1 MSYTL
6 RGAVA
11 AEATFAAGPPL
22 EGSPAR
28 PVRLTHGLALWPLP
42 DGDLDAVEGPER
54 AADPVPGF
62 VGLPAAV
69 VRWLEAL
76 SRAGP
81 AAFVEAEYF
90 GGVGQQAAALWESG
104 ARALGP
110 LFCSDADAEEAAA
123 VEAGVTL
130 DEAPINAVLA
140 RLGVKPDGARDAFAV
155 AGLDRLRSTEAWA
168 GRRE

>member
-1 MSYTL
+1 MGYTL
-6 RGAVA
+6 RACIAPEGAFS
-11 AEATFAAGPPL
+11 ATPPL
-22 EGSPAR
+22 PGSTAR
-28 PVRLTHGLALWPLP
+28 PVRLGHGLALWPLP
-42 DGDLDAVEGPER
+42 DDELDAVEGAAR

-104 ARALGP
+104 GLALGP

-130 DEAPINAVLA
+130 DEAPINAALA
-140 RLGVKPDGARDAFAV
+140 RLGVRPDGQRDAFAV
-155 AGLDRLRSTEAWA
+155 VGLDRYRSTGAWA
-168 GRRE
+168 GRPD